1 MARGGDRRWTVAGL
15 ALRRDWSAAPMIGL
29 TLPSLAM
36 GGRLRLALLQAVGG
50 GLLSLRLTAME
61 AVGGSPTC
69 DCWLRLSS
77 SGPG

>member
-50 GLLSLRLTAME
+50 G
-61 AVGGSPTC
+61 GSSPC
-69 DCWLRLSS
+69 D
-77 SGPG
+77 

>member
-50 GLLSLRLTAME
+50 LLPLRLTAME